1 MLKQT
6 LAVLAG
12 ALALSATAA
21 DLTITG
27 VGASFPAPV
36 YRVWTYGFSNVNKDI
51 RVNYQPLGSGAGIY
65 QIMAETA
72 NFGGTDKPLK
82 IDELNKSGLLQF
94 PMLSGGVV
102 LVYNLP
108 GIKTNQLKLDQ
119 AVLADIFLGKI
130 KNWSDPRIA
139 ALNPGLRLP
148 KLKITVVHR
157 TDSSGTTY
165 IFTDYLAKISKE
177 WAEKVG
183 AGSDVKWPAGIGGS
197 KNPGVCNMVR
207 KSRGAIGYTEY
218 TFATEYRLPVASL
231 KNRDGKFVTADSGA
245 FSAAAAHADWKAD
258 QGFYQ
263 MLTDQPGA
271 DSWPIVGVT
280 YILIHRDQK
289 NAAVAGAMLK
299 YFNWCFTSGRASAA
313 KMHYVPM
320 PGNVVKMI
328 GDYWKNEITVNGQ
341 KNAL

>member
-21 DLTITG
+21 DLTING

-51 RVNYQPLGSGAGIY
+51 RVNYQPLGSGAGIN
-65 QIMAETA
+65 QIKAETA

-130 KNWSDPRIA
+130 KNLS
-139 ALNPGLRLP
+139 
-148 KLKITVVHR
+148 
-157 TDSSGTTY
+157 
-165 IFTDYLAKISKE
+165 
-177 WAEKVG
+177 
-183 AGSDVKWPAGIGGS
+183 
-197 KNPGVCNMVR
+197 
-207 KSRGAIGYTEY
+207 
-218 TFATEYRLPVASL
+218 
-231 KNRDGKFVTADSGA
+231 
-245 FSAAAAHADWKAD
+245 
-258 QGFYQ
+258 
-263 MLTDQPGA
+263 
-271 DSWPIVGVT
+271 
-280 YILIHRDQK
+280 LIH
-289 NAAVAGAMLK
+289 
-299 YFNWCFTSGRASAA
+299 
-313 KMHYVPM
+313 
-320 PGNVVKMI
+320 I
-328 GDYWKNEITVNGQ
+328 
-341 KNAL
+341 

>member
-6 LAVLAG
+6 LAVAAMG
-12 ALALSATAA
+12 LALCADAA
-21 DLTITG
+21 EITVNG

-36 YRVWTYGFSNVNKDI
+36 YRVWTYGFSNVRKNV
-51 RVNYQPLGSGAGIY
+51 RVNYQPLGSGAGIN
-65 QIMAETA
+65 QIKAGTA
-72 NFGGTDKPLK
+72 NFGGSDKPLE
-82 IDELNKSGLLQF
+82 ISELSKAGLLQF

-102 LVYNLP
+102 PICNLP
-108 GIKTNQLKLDQ
+108 GVKNNQLKLDAQ
-119 AVLADIFLGKI
+119 VLADIFLGKI
-130 KNWSDPRIA
+130 TNWSDPRIA

-157 TDSSGTTY
+157 SDSSGTTY
-165 IFTDYLAKISKE
+165 IFTDYLAKVSRE

-218 TFATEYRLPVASL
+218 TFAAEYRIPVVML
-231 KNRDGKFVTADSGA
+231 KNREGKFVSADSKA
-245 FSAAAAHADWKAD
+245 FSAAAAHADWKAEE
-258 QGFYQ
+258 GFRQ
-263 MLTDQPGA
+263 MLTDQPGN

-289 NAAVAGAMLK
+289 NAAEARAMLD
-299 YFNWCFTSGRASAA
+299 YFKWCFKSGRATAA

-320 PGNVVKMI
+320 PQNVVDKI
-328 GDYWKNEITVNGQ
+328 AHYWKSEITVGGR

>member
-21 DLTITG
+21 DLTING
-27 VGASFPAPV
+27 VGASFLAPV

-51 RVNYQPLGSGAGIY
+51 RVNYQPLGSGAGIN
-65 QIMAETA
+65 QIKAETA

-82 IDELNKSGLLQF
+82 IDELNNSGLLQF

-177 WAEKVG
+177 WADKVG

-218 TFATEYRLPVASL
+218 TFATEYRLPVA
-231 KNRDGKFVTADSGA
+231 
-245 FSAAAAHADWKAD
+245 
-258 QGFYQ
+258 
-263 MLTDQPGA
+263 
-271 DSWPIVGVT
+271 
-280 YILIHRDQK
+280 
-289 NAAVAGAMLK
+289 
-299 YFNWCFTSGRASAA
+299 
-313 KMHYVPM
+313 
-320 PGNVVKMI
+320 
-328 GDYWKNEITVNGQ
+328 
-341 KNAL
+341 